1 MTIAVSDD
9 DLVPV
14 PEPPPPSEPPVV
26 APSDNGP
33 GRRCVGVV
41 AAGVPGAGQP
51 HQLEVCQVG
60 VARAGQPVAFE
71 LVATDPDS
79 GVRDDCGSPVVA
91 FGDEDGGVAVCEV
104 ACLSLPAGPGRL
116 RRSFDHVYAEF
127 GTYTATFTLIGCG
140 SDAAAD
146 VSVDLPV
153 TVTT

>member
-1 MTIAVSDD
+1 M
-9 DLVPV
+9 
-14 PEPPPPSEPPVV
+14 
-26 APSDNGP
+26 
-33 GRRCVGVV
+33 
-41 AAGVPGAGQP
+41 
-51 HQLEVCQVG
+51 
-60 VARAGQPVAFE
+60 ARAGQPVAFE

-116 RRSFDHVYAEF
+116 RRSFDHVYAES
-127 GTYTATFTLIGCG
+127 GTYAATSTLVGCG